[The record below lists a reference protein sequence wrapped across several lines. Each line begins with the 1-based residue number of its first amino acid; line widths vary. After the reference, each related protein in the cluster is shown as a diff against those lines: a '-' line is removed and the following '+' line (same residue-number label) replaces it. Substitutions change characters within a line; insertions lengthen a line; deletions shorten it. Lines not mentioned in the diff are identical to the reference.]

1 MTWRGKDL
9 VSYPLSVTGHH
20 RRAPPALAPHA
31 RRARQVR
38 LAAKGAEREMEE
50 SQTEAPKNQQ
60 RRVARG
66 IPWYA
71 RREIALIERN
81 VARIRTTI
89 AALKTA
95 RDTSATRNMRMIVVA
110 SMAARVTAER
120 GARYE
125 RGAARKDHRVALNDA
140 ARDRAADA
148 VAAPL
153 QVPFFRAANER
164 LLAEIEA
171 RLTGHV
177 FPPEEHILWKVR
189 DWRPCHTSLDFAA
202 AASTLLVGS
211 LPAHTRTHVRRW
223 RPSTTQ
229 RNPPP

>member
-1 MTWRGKDL
+1 MRAVRGKCGWL
-9 VSYPLSVTGHH
+9 LKVQNARWKNHKLKHQKISSGES
-20 RRAPPALAPHA
+20 RAAY
-31 RRARQVR
+31 RGMR
-38 LAAKGAEREMEE
+38 AERLR
-50 SQTEAPKNQQ
+50 A
-60 RRVARG
+60 
-66 IPWYA
+66 
-71 RREIALIERN
+71 IERN